1 MTKLTYTDIAN
12 ELRDTSKVC
21 METMGSYAYATG
33 TYESII
39 ANLVADLPK
48 HKQLEVVRV
57 LESARKSMKER
68 A

>member
-1 MTKLTYTDIAN
+1 MSKLTYLEIAN
-12 ELRDTSKVC
+12 ELRETSKVS
-21 METMGSYAYATG
+21 METMGSYSYATG

-39 ANLVADLPK
+39 AGLVADLPK
-48 HKQLEVVRV
+48 HKQLEVIRG